1 METLPWVNFKSPW
14 GSKIL
19 NITSSCSLRDSR
31 LNASQSSSLKVVP
44 NATNLVPLLSAFTSA
59 TTLFSAF
66 AERTVFAFTHE
77 EVFVVV
83 KVVTFCAQVLELST
97 RAIVV
102 KIFVFI
108 FAFIFIVYSFLYFIL
123 KETVAPL
130 MPSALMLNAALP
142 FLWLLRTIT
151 KALPFQVL
159 WVLFT

>member
-1 METLPWVNFKSPW
+1 MNYEFK
-14 GSKIL
+14 
-19 NITSSCSLRDSR
+19 
-31 LNASQSSSLKVVP
+31 
-44 NATNLVPLLSAFTSA
+44 
-59 TTLFSAF
+59 
-66 AERTVFAFTHE
+66 

-142 FLWLLRTIT
+142 FL
-151 KALPFQVL
+151 
-159 WVLFT
+159 